1 MLKSIPKLR
10 GHNALEALMNFYQDL
25 GWNRKET
32 LNPARVVMN
41 EDDWLEM
48 LEQLVKIEPGRDRL
62 SARLNVG
69 FLMIN
74 KGPSGNANIA
84 KGKVEWK
91 Q

>member
-1 MLKSIPKLR
+1 MLKNIPKLR
-10 GHNALEALMNFYQDL
+10 GSNALEALLNFYQDL

-32 LNPARVVMN
+32 LKPTKVIMN
-41 EDDWLEM
+41 EDDWLEL
-48 LEQLVKIEPGRDRL
+48 LEQLIEIEGDNH
-62 SARLNVG
+62 RLNVG

-74 KGPSGNANIA
+74 KGPSGNRNIA